1 MEIYSIYL
9 LIFGLVSLTYFNFLF
24 MIKRIMPNTS
34 IDIDEVLYVTLIIAF
49 IITYRIVNENTME
62 DFIFSLILIGLVAA
76 KGGMIYRYVTTKNK
90 KEV

>member
-1 MEIYSIYL
+1 
-9 LIFGLVSLTYFNFLF
+9 
-24 MIKRIMPNTS
+24 MPNTS